1 VISLTLNRKALLAA
15 GACATGLALFEALVT
30 AQDRK
35 HSVYVK
41 DWTPTHDTWLRAAY
55 PDFAGWLQARGLIP
69 CANLCGANLDGA
81 NLTRADLCGA
91 NLDGANLTRA
101 NLTRANL
108 CGANLCG
115 ANLTRANLT
124 RADLYGANLTRADLC
139 GANLDGAN
147 LTRANL
153 TRANR
158 WASDPPIV
166 GWRLVDG
173 ILLPGER

>member
-1 VISLTLNRKALLAA
+1 MISLTLNRKALLAA

-101 NLTRANL
+101 NLTRA
-108 CGANLCG
+108 
-115 ANLTRANLT
+115 
-124 RADLYGANLTRADLC
+124 DLYGANLTRADLC